1 MKFRGG
7 RKFKWRVFFQVE
19 EIMDFRIEKR
29 EKDFKIERDKQ
40 SQQEV
45 G

>member
-1 MKFRGG
+1 MKFVGG
-7 RKFKWRVFFQVE
+7 RKLKWRVFFQVE
-19 EIMDFRIEKR
+19 ESMDFRIEKR
-29 EKDFKIERDKQ
+29 EKDFKIEQDKQ